1 MTLSKRRLFT
11 TSLAG
16 LLLCLAIAI
25 PARAQSTWNAF
36 DAKRLQALLL
46 TMGATS
52 ATVEKADRGG
62 TSIDVVY
69 FTGGNTR
76 YVAVPIVCKA
86 SGCLGLSM
94 YVLWKNELK
103 ATAEVANAFN
113 NRSDFGV
120 GFVTE
125 DGSYIGYG
133 RYAISDGGI
142 SEENVKSNLV
152 NFTANAAEFVKFVRS
167 KQLVAMQS
175 AVPLTPTLMSAP
187 SGDAPAPSFV
197 TITETAGVPVVV
209 NDPAQAV
216 VPLAPL
222 AHGSLAP

>member
-1 MTLSKRRLFT
+1 MTLSTRRLFT

-25 PARAQSTWNAF
+25 PASAQSTWNAF

-62 TSIDVVY
+62 TPIDVVY
-69 FTGGNTR
+69 FTSGNTR

-94 YVLWKNELK
+94 VVLWKNELK

-113 NRSDFGV
+113 NRSDFGR

-125 DGSYIGYG
+125 DGGHIGYG
-133 RYAISDGGI
+133 RYAIADGGV

-152 NFTANAAEFVKFVRS
+152 NFTGNAAEFVKFVRS
-167 KQLVAMQS
+167 KQIVAMQPAS
-175 AVPLTPTLMSAP
+175 PLAPTLMSAP
-187 SGDAPAPSFV
+187 AGDTASPSFV

-209 NDPAQAV
+209 NDPAQVV

-222 AHGSLAP
+222 AHGTPAP